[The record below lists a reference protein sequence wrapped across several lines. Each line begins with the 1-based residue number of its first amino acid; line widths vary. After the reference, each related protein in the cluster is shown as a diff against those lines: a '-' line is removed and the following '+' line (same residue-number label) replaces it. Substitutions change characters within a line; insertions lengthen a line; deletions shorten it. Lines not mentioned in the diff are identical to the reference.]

1 MTDNELFVLHTDL
14 SRISFVSASKFSELE
29 REFHA
34 DAEEGQEDKK
44 IDILIEAVSEF
55 HDCTDLELGEY
66 IALEA
71 GKPPTLFGLYWHYVH
86 LINSYV
92 PTKVDKNYQLEWKD
106 KVYVFDEGE
115 VLALFGFGKLTTGVT
130 LTLLEMERVKSIRES
145 KGFENLD
152 FQLGLQQVAIL
163 LREPGVKLPLN
174 RRERIEFI
182 DKQVEVFE
190 DLPATIVYDMR
201 FFFLHTL
208 TPYLRGTRKSLMMK
222 HRDQLKSSNVMS
234 KSRRRKLG
242 LRKT

>member
-1 MTDNELFVLHTDL
+1 MDNELFVLHTDL
-14 SRISFVSASKFSELE
+14 SRISFVSASRFSELE
-29 REFHA
+29 REFHE
-34 DAEEGQEDKK
+34 AEDDKQ

-55 HDCTDLELGEY
+55 HDVSDLELGEFK
-66 IALEA
+66 ALEA

-86 LINSYV
+86 LINSYT
-92 PTKVDKNYQLEWKD
+92 PTRVKQDYKLVWKD
-106 KVYVFDEGE
+106 KTYVFDEKE

-130 LTLLEMERVKSIRES
+130 LTLLEMERVKSIKES

-182 DKQVEVFE
+182 DKQVQIFE
-190 DLPATIVYDMR
+190 DIPATIVYDMR

-208 TPYLRGTRKSLMMK
+208 TPYLRNTRKSSMTRRRTPSK
-222 HRDQLKSSNVMS
+222 TSNVMS
-234 KSRRRKLG
+234 KEKQRKRG
-242 LRKT
+242 IRKT